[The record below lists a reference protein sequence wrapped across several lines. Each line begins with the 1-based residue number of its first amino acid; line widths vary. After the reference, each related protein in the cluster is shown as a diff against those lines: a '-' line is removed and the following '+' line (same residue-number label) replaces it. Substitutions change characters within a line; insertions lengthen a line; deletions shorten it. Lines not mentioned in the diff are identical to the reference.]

1 MRSQMICALRYR
13 DEHSKLCKIPSLW
26 IVLWSRM
33 VGLWPSVTFGG
44 CRFVLQVRLWFK
56 DQLRMLQ
63 RAKIMWDDDLVIQHM
78 SDEMEF
84 AVTYSIPDVYR
95 VRAVFV
101 ASF

>member
-44 CRFVLQVRLWFK
+44 CKFVLQARLWFK
-56 DQLRMLQ
+56 DQLWILQ
-63 RAKIMWDDDLVIQHM
+63 RAKIMWDYNLVIHVRRDGVCCHVQH
-78 SDEMEF
+78 S
-84 AVTYSIPDVYR
+84 
-95 VRAVFV
+95 
-101 ASF
+101 